1 VQISVRQKSL
11 LLTLLIHGVIILLLF
26 LAVLTT
32 PNPPLGGGEGV
43 LVNIGYVDMASGE
56 IQPMSENTTQ
66 DPSVQEETYQE
77 PVEESPVQTQDLEDA
92 PVINNPKPKPITTKP
107 KPVTPNPKPVTSNN
121 TPVKPVE
128 KTPDPR
134 ALYKGKNTNSSSQ
147 GTASSGNGDQG
158 NPLGDPFSKEYGTP
172 GSGNGSGT
180 GFGSGNGSGN
190 GNGPGVSYDLSGRT
204 MVRKP
209 QISDDS
215 QEQGRVVIEVTVDK
229 NGKVL
234 AATGPY
240 RGSTTTSGVLV
251 RKAKEAA
258 LKMQF
263 NPSPNGIE
271 EQRGTVTI
279 NFILR

>member
-1 VQISVRQKSL
+1 VQISIRQKSIAL
-11 LLTLLIHGVIILLLF
+11 SLLIHGVALLILF
-26 LAVLTT
+26 LLVLTT

-43 LVNIGYVDMASGE
+43 LVNIGYMDMATGE
-56 IQPMSENTTQ
+56 IQPMSENTTE
-66 DPSVQEETYQE
+66 DPSVTDQSREEIVDE
-77 PVEESPVQTQDLEDA
+77 APVATQDLEEA
-92 PVINNPKPKPITTKP
+92 PVITNPKTKP
-107 KPVTPNPKPVTSNN
+107 TETKIKPVTPKTTPVVKTT

-134 ALYKGKNTNSSSQ
+134 AIYKGKNTNSTSQ
-147 GTASSGNGDQG
+147 GTATSGTGDQG

-172 GSGNGSGT
+172 GSGNGSGD
-180 GFGSGNGSGN
+180 GFGSGSGSGN
-190 GNGPGVSYDLSGRT
+190 GTGPGISYDLSGRA

-209 QISDDS
+209 TISDNS
-215 QEQGRVVIEVTVDK
+215 QEQGRVVIDVTVDK

-234 AATGPY
+234 TANGPG

-258 LKMQF
+258 LKTQF
-263 NPSPNGIE
+263 NPSPAGVE
-271 EQRGTVTI
+271 EQRGTMTF